1 MSFIQYYFGKWAKLT
16 KGRPEDMEC
25 AKLCAAIRQ
34 AILND
39 QFIGM
44 FLHIPNEEL
53 TDVKPQTALI
63 KKVTG
68 KIHGAADYIF
78 IGPHHAFFI
87 EMKAGKGKQSENQK
101 MFQSWC
107 AASGIDYHLCYS
119 AEDAIAILE
128 RNKIFLTP

>member
-1 MSFIQYYFGKWAKLT
+1 MNYIQYYFGKWAKLN

-39 QFIGM
+39 QFSGL

-53 TDVKPQTALI
+53 ADVKPQTALI

-68 KIHGAADYIF
+68 KIAGAADYVF
-78 IGPHHAFFI
+78 IGPDHKFFI
-87 EMKAGKGKQSENQK
+87 EMKAAKGRQSESQK
-101 MFQSWC
+101 NFEAWC
-107 AASGIDYHLCYS
+107 KAAGIDYYLCHG
-119 AEDAIAILE
+119 ADEAIEILK
-128 RNKIFLTP
+128 RNKVLLTP